1 MYFEN
6 VKCRVS
12 EARALK
18 RTSKKV
24 KKRCLVTMDYVFSH
38 VSTMGEITKLCIKPC
53 KN

>member
-24 KKRCLVTMDYVFSH
+24 KKKMSCNYGLCFFSC
-38 VSTMGEITKLCIKPC
+38 VDPQWVKSLSYE
-53 KN
+53 